1 MGGPI
6 KKEKTFFYADYEG
19 LQEDQGV
26 TTGAF
31 VPSAAV
37 RGIGTG
43 PGGGTGP
50 SIECSRPVAGSN
62 CTTQTLMDYLSS
74 RGEHAVFNPDPV
86 TGMDKAVAPF
96 LGLRITN
103 DQRALSTGAEDLHF
117 DRPRRHRESRGP
129 ATHVPQHLHRSRDI
143 MSYPGERMGLSS
155 VPPQN

>member
-1 MGGPI
+1 MARVGRSCAISLGGWADQS

-74 RGEHAVFNPDPV
+74 RGEHAVLNPDLV
-86 TGMDKAVAPF
+86 TGIDKAVAPF

-103 DQRALSTGAEDLHF
+103 DQRALSTGDEDLHF
-117 DRPRRHRESRGP
+117 DRPISCP
-129 ATHVPQHLHRSRDI
+129 
-143 MSYPGERMGLSS
+143 
-155 VPPQN
+155 